1 MGKVGLFMRYV
12 QKRVLGDGKT
22 HYRFNPPQYLVDE
35 GVVCRKELGTD
46 VLNVKTLA
54 KDFNKTIDA
63 FRTNKKQIQNI
74 KRTSTLSDLIDS
86 YFLSNDFNMLRDT
99 SKHDYT
105 YFLEVLRESSGSKKF
120 MAITSKDAKISYE
133 RWVDRGVTL
142 ANHVCSCASIVFNFA
157 IHMEYTT
164 FNPYKTVKK
173 RLPKKRKVVWTQED
187 VKKML
192 DFCYDDFK
200 YRSIGLI
207 VQMAY
212 EWCQRIGDMRT
223 LKWSNIDLHRSHLYL
238 EQSKRRS
245 VVFLPISEG
254 LTAMLK
260 QQKEE
265 FGFQEYVCPKI
276 RPVKGAYVPYGMY
289 EVGMLARRVMRRI
302 GLSDELRLM
311 DLRRTGVTE
320 MVDAGVDISQIMSV
334 TGHANIGSVQP
345 YIKNT
350 YTSANNALTART
362 NHVKSISNADTES
375 DTL

>member
-1 MGKVGLFMRYV
+1 MRYV
-12 QKRVLGDGKT
+12 QKRVLGDGKA

-35 GVVCRKELGTD
+35 GIVARTELGTD
-46 VLNVKTLA
+46 VPNVKLLA
-54 KDFNKTIDA
+54 MNLNKKIDEY
-63 FRTNKKQIQNI
+63 RTNKKQIQNI

-86 YFLSNDFNMLRDT
+86 YFLSNDFNMLRDS
-99 SKHDYT
+99 SKHDYK
-105 YFLEVLRESSGSKKF
+105 YFLEVLRGTSGSKKF
-120 MAITSKDAKISYE
+120 MAITSRDAKVSYE
-133 RWVDRGVTL
+133 RWVNRGVTL
-142 ANHVCSCASIVFNFA
+142 ANHVCSCASIVFNYA
-157 IHMEYTT
+157 ISMEYTT
-164 FNPYKTVKK
+164 FNPYKTVKR
-173 RLPKKRKVVWTQED
+173 RLPKKRKVVWSQED

-192 DFCYDDFK
+192 DFCYSDFK

-212 EWCQRIGDMRT
+212 EWCQRIGDMRV
-223 LKWSNIDLHRSHLYL
+223 LKWENVDLPRGHLYL

-245 VVFLPISEG
+245 VVFLPISDG

-260 QQKEE
+260 EQKED
-265 FGFQEYVCPKI
+265 FGFQSYVCPKI
-276 RPVKGAYVPYGMY
+276 KPIQGEYKPYGMY

-334 TGHANIGSVQP
+334 TGHTNIGSVQP

-350 YTSANNALTART
+350 FTSANNALTTRT
-362 NHVKSISNADTES
+362 NHVKSILNADTES